1 MGWQAGCDW
10 IGLYGDLCRVD
21 VRWAGVGLVWD
32 VVKGLKG
39 INWVYVSMHN
49 HVSRTN
55 KEDFRPRHLQG
66 ERCKR
71 WVG

>member
-39 INWVYVSMHN
+39 IKWVYVCMHN
-49 HVSRTN
+49 HVSRLSE
-55 KEDFRPRHLQG
+55 KAGVVR
-66 ERCKR
+66 KR
-71 WVG
+71 VRLISTPNSH